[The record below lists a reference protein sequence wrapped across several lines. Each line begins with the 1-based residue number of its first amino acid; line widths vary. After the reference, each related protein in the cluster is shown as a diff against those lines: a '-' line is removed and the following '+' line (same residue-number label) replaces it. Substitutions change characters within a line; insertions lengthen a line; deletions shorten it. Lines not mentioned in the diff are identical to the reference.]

1 MMCISWRRLVLIS
14 TDKAVNPFNVMGMSK
29 RIAEMCLQAK
39 ARNSKTK
46 FMAVRFGNV
55 IGSAGSV
62 VPIFKH
68 QIEIGGLV
76 TVTDPEAKRYFMSIE
91 EAAQLVLQ
99 AGALG
104 KGGELF
110 ILDMGEQLKVVDIAK
125 NLIALFGLTPGKDIE
140 IKFIGLRPGEKIE
153 EELLLDKEKD
163 KVSKHQKIYISQSQE
178 FDPVKLRKQIKR
190 LERLTE
196 LMDEKAVVEE
206 MRRIIGQ

>member
-1 MMCISWRRLVLIS
+1 
-14 TDKAVNPFNVMGMSK
+14 MGMSK

-68 QIEIGGLV
+68 QIEEGGPV

-125 NLIALFGLTPGKDIE
+125 NLIALSGLTPGKDIE
-140 IKFIGLRPGEKIE
+140 IKFIGLRPGEKLE

-206 MRRIIGQ
+206 MKLIIGQ